1 MNDELKKYF
10 TGAMSATEKAEFLNR
25 LRNNPEAKKEFA
37 RMKICMGH
45 LRTHITG
52 RRPGKDRNRY
62 S

>member
-10 TGAMSATEKAEFLNR
+10 TGAMSATEKADFLNR

-37 RMKICMGH
+37 RMNAVWAISG
-45 LRTHITG
+45 LTSQEG
-52 RRPGKDRNRY
+52 GRNRY